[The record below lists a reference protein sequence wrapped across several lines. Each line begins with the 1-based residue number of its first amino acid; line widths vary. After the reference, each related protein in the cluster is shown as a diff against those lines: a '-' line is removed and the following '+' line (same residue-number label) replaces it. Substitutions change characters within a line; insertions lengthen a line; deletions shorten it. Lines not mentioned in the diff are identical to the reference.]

1 MSSKSTTPQQDRC
14 ALCATNVFSVEY
26 VDRQHWHC
34 KCPGIATDHGG
45 VAGSSWRSYH
55 WGFETSCKRCKTA
68 KSDMPFFTPKLYPPN
83 EGNEL
88 AAQVARDNIAGVC
101 HRCDD
106 SIYFQHAPNHWHC
119 RCGGARACRRFHWV
133 SEQKCNADCGEKQ
146 PEERF
151 VFRGSQAPVVKFSPT
166 AATSRECTPP
176 SYRPRPPCT
185 CRVHNGPPACEACS
199 WTWTFYG

>member
-14 ALCATNVFSVEY
+14 TLCAPDVFSVEY

-34 KCPGIATDHGG
+34 KCPAIATDRGG
-45 VAGSSWRSYH
+45 VAGSSWRSYR
-55 WGFETSCKRCKTA
+55 WWFESACEQCKTI
-68 KSDMPFFTPKLYPPN
+68 KSDMPLFTPKFYPPN
-83 EGNEL
+83 AGDEL

-106 SIYFQHAPNHWHC
+106 SIHFQHAPNHWHC
-119 RCGGARACRRFHWV
+119 CCGGARACRRFHWV
-133 SEQKCNADCGEKQ
+133 TEQKCNADCGERQ

-151 VFRGSQAPVVKFSPT
+151 VFRGPQVPATKPSPT
-166 AATSRECTPP
+166 VTVPSINCEPP
-176 SYRPRPPCT
+176 TRPSCT

-199 WTWTFYG
+199 WTWTFFG